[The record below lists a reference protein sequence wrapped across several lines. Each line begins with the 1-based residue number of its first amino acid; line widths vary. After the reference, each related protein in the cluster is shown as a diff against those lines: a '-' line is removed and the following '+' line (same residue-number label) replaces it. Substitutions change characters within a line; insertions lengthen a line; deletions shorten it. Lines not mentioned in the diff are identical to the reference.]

1 MAAKHVKPGDD
12 LTIDANVYNAA
23 VDAYLL
29 KNGQQPRGLFK
40 PEQQQQT
47 RIVVRNDSGSDL
59 LPYEPVGFG
68 DPIISP
74 DDNLEGFQDRII
86 LSVGGPSSSR
96 PYQWGLT
103 QEAIPAGDFG
113 EVAVS
118 GLSYAQVDVK
128 DGMQKQFINFLTPF
142 GSSTSTSLIPVT
154 CGFCRVIWLYNPD
167 GTGLYHGDQT
177 IWAIVNLG

>member
-40 PEQQQQT
+40 PEQPQQT
-47 RIVVRNDSGSDL
+47 RIVIRNDSGSDL
-59 LPYEPVGFG
+59 LPYEPVGFQN
-68 DPIISP
+68 PIISP
-74 DDNLEGFQDRII
+74 DVDLEGFQDRII
-86 LSVGGPSSSR
+86 LSAAQPRYFR

-103 QEAIPAGDFG
+103 QEAIPDGDFG
-113 EVAVS
+113 EAAVS
-118 GLSYAQVDVK
+118 GLSYCQVDVK
-128 DGMQKQFINFLTPF
+128 KGMQTQFINFLTPF
-142 GSSTSTSLIPVT
+142 GSTSSSLIPTT
-154 CGFCRVIWLYNPD
+154 CGFCRVIWLYNP
-167 GTGLYHGDQT
+167 GGLDVVDGDQT